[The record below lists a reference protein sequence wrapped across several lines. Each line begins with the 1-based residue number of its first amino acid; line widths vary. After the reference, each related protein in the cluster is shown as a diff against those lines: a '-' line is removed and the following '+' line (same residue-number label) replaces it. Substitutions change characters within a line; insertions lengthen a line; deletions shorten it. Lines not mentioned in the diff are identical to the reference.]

1 MKKLYIIPEVEIS
14 VAVLT
19 TSFLTI
25 SSMLDDKLDT
35 TLQDEGD
42 DEDGVYGDANKFIL
56 WDK

>member
-25 SSMLDDKLDT
+25 SSLLDDKLDT
-35 TLQDEGD
+35 TLQDKGD